1 MYIYNLLSKTECM
14 LYTQYLQYFLQMS
27 ESL

>member
-1 MYIYNLLSKTECM
+1 MYIYNLLSKTECI
-14 LYTQYLQYFLQMS
+14 LYMQYLQYFLQMT